1 MGINMYLK
9 RKIYNKLI
17 DWKNSSSLTLELKG
31 GKTGW
36 ENIYCKKIR
45 KGKFP

>member
-1 MGINMYLK
+1 MYLK

-31 GKTGW
+31 QDRLVKH
-36 ENIYCKKIR
+36 IL
-45 KGKFP
+45 